1 MAKGRGKTVW
11 STKHFPHLIYIHIAL
26 EKVHHIQNF
35 SKRTIKEKEQNTA
48 FENTVTLSLYHSW
61 IWKWM
66 LELNKYCT
74 INASKQRKPAW
85 LIKYEPFSLECWK
98 FQRASVYL
106 KVSEWKHLITK
117 HMRMSKTQN
126 RNKAWVLAV
135 IQLKV
140 MQIQNSAFAFWTNRL
155 VTQQSRIADQNLL
168 VLFYVS
174 PCLTNSRL
182 FLYTLH
188 SRTQF
193 CSESGICRVAR
204 QKINGII
211 YTYVGKFVE
220 TSTKRD
226 CMTVLV
232 MNSKM
237 SPVRCSL
244 RKRFIASLRNS
255 HTSTTIFFFFCFVPT
270 VSTGHK
276 DNIIQMMR

>member
-1 MAKGRGKTVW
+1 MW

-182 FLYTLH
+182 FLYTLQQDTILFWIWDLQSRQTKNKWDYIYICWQVCGNKYKTRLYDGAGDEFKDVTCSMFPEKTFH
-188 SRTQF
+188 SL
-193 CSESGICRVAR
+193 S
-204 QKINGII
+204 K
-211 YTYVGKFVE
+211 KF
-220 TSTKRD
+220 THK
-226 CMTVLV
+226 
-232 MNSKM
+232 
-237 SPVRCSL
+237 
-244 RKRFIASLRNS
+244 
-255 HTSTTIFFFFCFVPT
+255 HHYFFFFLFCSHCFNR
-270 VSTGHK
+270 S
-276 DNIIQMMR
+276 